1 MTPLLQPVR
10 GWLRFL
16 QHTSGAVTRRASAIV
31 WLPLP
36 SVAIP
41 LTSIT
46 HRVLRGLL
54 SSWPKSTEG
63 YRLMVV
69 RP

>member
-1 MTPLLQPVR
+1 MTPLLQCVR

-16 QHTSGAVTRRASAIV
+16 QHTSGTVTRRESAIV

-41 LTSIT
+41 LTSIA
-46 HRVLRGLL
+46 HRVLCVLL